1 MDLLKNTF
9 PLDGKKLMVCTSQ
22 KIHFLSENE
31 AFIEKYVPTTEK
43 KNTFLLDI
51 KVTLGSINI

>member
-22 KIHFLSENE
+22 KIHFLSGNE

-43 KNTFLLDI
+43 QNTFLLDI